1 MRPLLHAVRKLD
13 RVPILVAC
21 GALFA
26 LMVMTFFDVI
36 LRSTFNAPIEAAT
49 ELTRIFVAIAVFSVL
64 PHVSVTN
71 YHICVDLTD
80 GLFQRYRL
88 EKLRDGLILIASG
101 VMLFWPT
108 QRVIVLAERTRSYGD
123 VTEYLAIPQF
133 YIMWFIAIATG
144 IAAVSMVVAGLLTL
158 LAPQLLRDDTQ

>member
-1 MRPLLHAVRKLD
+1 MRPFLHAVRKLD

-21 GALFA
+21 AALFA

-36 LRSTFNAPIEAAT
+36 LRSSFNAPIEAAT
-49 ELTRIFVAIAVFSVL
+49 ELTRIFVAIIVFSVL

-71 YHICVDLTD
+71 YHISVDLTD
-80 GLFQRYRL
+80 SLFRRYRL
-88 EKLRDGLILIASG
+88 ERVRDGIILLASG
-101 VMLFWPT
+101 VMLIWPT
-108 QRVIVLAERTRSYGD
+108 QRVVVLAERTRSYGD

-144 IAAVSMVVAGLLTL
+144 IAAAAMVVAGLLHF
-158 LAPQLLRDDTQ
+158 LAPHLLRDDAQ